1 MCVCWYSS
9 EFFSGV
15 CAEMQFLLSLVTLQT
30 DLKGINE
37 AKNYWQA
44 YFDKYTFE
52 HEVLAGAV
60 DKEASAAFCFWL
72 DRVRQELH
80 HLHDAF
86 RDALCNVQMLLP
98 STFTTAPCVT
108 YDGCVCGFM
117 WG

>member
-1 MCVCWYSS
+1 MCLLAAIRV
-9 EFFSGV
+9 
-15 CAEMQFLLSLVTLQT
+15 FLWNVRRDVVFMKLGYLQT

-72 DRVRQELH
+72 DRVRQVLH
-80 HLHDAF
+80 LLH
-86 RDALCNVQMLLP
+86 DALCNV
-98 STFTTAPCVT
+98 
-108 YDGCVCGFM
+108 
-117 WG
+117 

>member
-1 MCVCWYSS
+1 
-9 EFFSGV
+9 
-15 CAEMQFLLSLVTLQT
+15 MQA

-72 DRVRQELH
+72 DRVRQVRHCFDGYMLGELH
-80 HLHDAF
+80 PI
-86 RDALCNVQMLLP
+86 VQQHCMQDIL
-98 STFTTAPCVT
+98 S
-108 YDGCVCGFM
+108 
-117 WG
+117 

>member
-1 MCVCWYSS
+1 M
-9 EFFSGV
+9 
-15 CAEMQFLLSLVTLQT
+15 LQA

-72 DRVRQELH
+72 DRVRQIPCVLH
-80 HLHDAF
+80 NAF
-86 RDALCNVQMLLP
+86 KDALCSFHMPLP
-98 STFTTAPCVT
+98 TTFTTAPGMT
-108 YDGCVCGFM
+108 DDGCDFGLKWC
-117 WG
+117 

>member
-1 MCVCWYSS
+1 LDY
-9 EFFSGV
+9 
-15 CAEMQFLLSLVTLQT
+15 LQT

-72 DRVRQELH
+72 DRVRQVLH
-80 HLHDAF
+80 VLHDAF
-86 RDALCNVQMLLP
+86 KDAPYNLHMPLP
-98 STFTTAPCVT
+98 STFTSAPCRT
-108 YDGCVCGFM
+108 YDGCDCGLM
-117 WG
+117 WYRQKSVSDEHAINDILS